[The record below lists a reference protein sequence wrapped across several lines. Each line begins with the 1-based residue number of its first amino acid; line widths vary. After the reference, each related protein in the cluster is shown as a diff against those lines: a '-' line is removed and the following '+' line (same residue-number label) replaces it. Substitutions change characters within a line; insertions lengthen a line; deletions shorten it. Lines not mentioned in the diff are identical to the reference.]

1 MLGYIM
7 LPRPP
12 SGVFQIYFLVI
23 FHLEFF
29 VNKQKEN
36 VMNDIIEK
44 VLAIRLRALESMQNC
59 GIQAMQMQALKGRM
73 PNWQAQQFMTN
84 QGQELLGFGL
94 QAPQILNGTMP
105 QQQGNN
111 ELAQLIELAKTQDKG
126 SSKTDKKL
134 GYLSNDIK
142 SLTSSVKTLV
152 DTINPPK

>member
-1 MLGYIM
+1 MT
-7 LPRPP
+7 
-12 SGVFQIYFLVI
+12 
-23 FHLEFF
+23 
-29 VNKQKEN
+29 N
-36 VMNDIIEK
+36 IIEK
-44 VLAIRLRALESMQNC
+44 VLAIRLEALQAMQNC

-94 QAPQILNGTMP
+94 QAPQILNGTVP

>member
-1 MLGYIM
+1 MDNI
-7 LPRPP
+7 
-12 SGVFQIYFLVI
+12 
-23 FHLEFF
+23 
-29 VNKQKEN
+29 KER
-36 VMNDIIEK
+36 I
-44 VLAIRLRALESMQNC
+44 LAIILRGMEAQTNC

-94 QAPQILNGTMP
+94 QAPQILTGTVP
-105 QQQGNN
+105 VQQGNN

-142 SLTSSVKTLV
+142 SLTASVKTLV
-152 DTINPPK
+152 DTITPPK

>member
-1 MLGYIM
+1 MT
-7 LPRPP
+7 
-12 SGVFQIYFLVI
+12 
-23 FHLEFF
+23 
-29 VNKQKEN
+29 N
-36 VMNDIIEK
+36 IIEK
-44 VLAIRLRALESMQNC
+44 VLAIRLEALQAMQNC

-73 PNWQAQQFMTN
+73 PNWQAHQFMTN